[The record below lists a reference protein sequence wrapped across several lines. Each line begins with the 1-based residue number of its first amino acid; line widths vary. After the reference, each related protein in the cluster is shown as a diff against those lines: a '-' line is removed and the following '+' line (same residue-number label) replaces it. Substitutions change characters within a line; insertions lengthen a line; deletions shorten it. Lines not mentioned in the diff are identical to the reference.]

1 MTIGTNSVVA
11 FHYAL
16 TNDAGETLDSSNGRD
31 PLSFLFGHGGIIPGL
46 EAEFEGRSVGDK
58 FDATIDPEHAYGVKD
73 DTLVQEV
80 PLSALSAIADLAV
93 GMQLQSQTPGGSG
106 SGTHRHRD
114 WRRDRYPRCE
124 PPACRSA
131 PALRGQHRERARR
144 HRRRD
149 QSRPRPL
156 SVGYRVN
163 SMLNPSDG
171 GTSAGRST
179 TLVTRAKNGPRRH
192 RSSIVPTALSTP

>member
-93 GMQLQSQTPGGSG
+93 GMQLQSQTPEGQVQVLTVIAIGAETATLDANHPLAGQRLHFEVSIE
-106 SGTHRHRD
+106 SARD
-114 WRRDRYPRCE
+114 ATEDE
-124 PPACRSA
+124 ISH
-131 PALRGQHRERARR
+131 GHV
-144 HRRRD
+144 H
-149 QSRPRPL
+149 
-156 SVGYRVN
+156 
-163 SMLNPSDG
+163 
-171 GTSAGRST
+171 
-179 TLVTRAKNGPRRH
+179 
-192 RSSIVPTALSTP
+192 